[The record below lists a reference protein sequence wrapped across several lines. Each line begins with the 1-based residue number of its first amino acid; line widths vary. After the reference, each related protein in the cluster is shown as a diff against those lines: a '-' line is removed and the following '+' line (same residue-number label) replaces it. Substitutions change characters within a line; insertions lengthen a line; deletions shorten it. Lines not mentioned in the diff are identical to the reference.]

1 MKHSDLKLTG
11 KEIFSSEIA
20 SIKNISLADAKQMF
34 PQAEFANSENITYF
48 PFVLCNS
55 FPKINS
61 RGRLFTPKVLR
72 NSFSTI
78 IDQLVDVEHKLVEHG
93 NSYTDDIVG
102 HVKAVKFDYDSA
114 LESQYEMANISNPL
128 SNPLP
133 VVGLG
138 CIYNRSQKA
147 QKVLEY
153 ANKNKLSVSMECGH
167 LWSDAQL
174 YYDGK
179 FVPITECDEAMIDCI
194 ESDKIRPYKGKEL
207 AVALGG
213 LEGHVDF
220 WGVALTVIPADKDAP
235 VFGFVSGKSKELAS
249 RKIFYM
255 PLESIQ
261 AKSFELA
268 NKEIETKITELAN
281 IGVIGQTE
289 EADGH
294 KHDILSNLTIMSTN
308 NHSHDIRE
316 VNISVGTKP
325 KLTGVTNDHYG
336 YLRNETNLTSVETS
350 HKHLVAIDLKQKT
363 RGTETEIA
371 NSEIK
376 FSLDDTNSIKQIEQ
390 IAKEFSS
397 QLDSIPGE
405 ILMSPSIQDL
415 LKKLSEKTIGFGTAK
430 TDEERK
436 LISSEMASIGEELKK
451 SFAGEEFSKRI
462 KEEIDKKI
470 QAKELFTA
478 EDAKQLV
485 DAAVKEKQEAFDI
498 KEKELKT
505 RSERLQKCTEAG
517 INLDFEFEGIK
528 NGDKPLTIRDH
539 LDTIDVDEKGEKSF
553 IVNFTSWKQLLEK
566 EKKEAEDTAAAK
578 SETEK
583 AEEKKEEEKKEEEKV
598 AEAASRTAKLNTIG
612 KGITIG
618 GGGPSGKKNEDSPV
632 GQWFKF

>member
-11 KEIFSSEIA
+11 REIFSSEIA

-114 LESQYEMANISNPL
+114 LESQHEMASI

-179 FVPITECDEAMIDCI
+179 FVPITECEEGMIDCI

-249 RKIFYM
+249 KKIFYM

-566 EKKEAEDTAAAK
+566 EKKEAEEVKA
-578 SETEK
+578 ETEK
-583 AEEKKEEEKKEEEKV
+583 AEEKKEEEKQA
-598 AEAASRTAKLNTIG
+598 AEAASQTAKLPNSIA
-612 KGITIG
+612 KPIAIS
-618 GGGPSGKKNEDSPV
+618 GGGPSNKKEDTPV
-632 GQWFKF
+632 NQWFKV